1 MDKSTPTHV
10 LTSDGSST
18 LFSPAFDQHYHSV
31 HGAIQESLHVFIRAG
46 LEPLLPAPGGL
57 RIWEMGFGTGLNAL
71 LTWLQAGDT
80 PVTYTAIEA
89 YPLDPA
95 LLPSLNYAQVIA
107 DPRAASA
114 FVQLHDAPWEVATQL
129 RPGFTLLKHATSL
142 EAYQPAGTFDLL
154 FYDAFAPNAQP
165 ELWTE
170 AVMARLF
177 SWLDPGGIF
186 ITYSAK
192 SSVRRGLL
200 QAGFEVEKLP
210 GPPGK
215 REMLRARRPLAD
227 GTPYEGLGPH
237 KG

>member
-1 MDKSTPTHV
+1 MDKPTITHV

-31 HGAIQESLHVFIRAG
+31 HGAIQESLHVFIQAG
-46 LEPLLPAPGGL
+46 LAPLLPAPGGL

-71 LTWLQAGDT
+71 LTCLHAGDT

-89 YPLDPA
+89 FPLVPP
-95 LLPSLNYAQVIA
+95 LLDSLNYAQVIT
-107 DPRAASA
+107 DPRAAGA
-114 FVQLHDAPWEVATQL
+114 FAQLHAAPWEVETAL
-129 RPGFTLLKHATSL
+129 RPGFTLLKRATTL
-142 EAYQPAGTFDLL
+142 EAYQPEGTFDLL
-154 FYDAFAPNAQP
+154 FFDAFAPNAQP

-170 AVMARLF
+170 AIMARLF

-200 QAGFEVEKLP
+200 QAGFAVEKLP

-215 REMLRARRPLAD
+215 REMLRARKPAEES
-227 GTPYEGLGPH
+227 T
-237 KG
+237 